1 MKQRHYAIYWRNPK
15 TRTFVKIDGYQVCDG
30 EEGRILMRIWGGNG
44 IPYRQGFRGM
54 SCLCE
59 VIE

>member
-1 MKQRHYAIYWRNPK
+1 M
-15 TRTFVKIDGYQVCDG
+15 TRAFEKIDGYQVCDG
-30 EEGRILMRIWGGNG
+30 DEGRLLMRNWGGNG

-59 VIE
+59 DVRADILTSR

>member
-15 TRTFVKIDGYQVCDG
+15 TRAFEKIDGYQVCDG
-30 EEGRILMRIWGGNG
+30 EEGRLLMRNWDGNG

-59 VIE
+59 DD